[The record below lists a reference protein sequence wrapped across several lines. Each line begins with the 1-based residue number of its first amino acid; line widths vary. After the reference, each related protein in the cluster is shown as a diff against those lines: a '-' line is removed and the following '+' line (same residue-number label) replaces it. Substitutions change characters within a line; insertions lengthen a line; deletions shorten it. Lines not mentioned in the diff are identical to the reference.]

1 MFDSNAI
8 YPPHA
13 GMGSFGWLK
22 DTTKMNGIVTQQD
35 VDAAFNSDRSVDP
48 DYRIRVIHTYLDTK
62 FQRYGNK
69 LYLGPKLELLE
80 IKYPHFADTFHAA
93 RHTWRLSPSTIL
105 APQPVHNIEAVE
117 LHDGTSL
124 DDLDY
129 ELGHVESNPFPL
141 DLLEDGLTQPLS
153 PATSNSSASS
163 SPTKSGGF
171 LRHLAYDLPVAQAHH
186 EAVPHVR
193 APDPMTS
200 AFATPIPINGGRRR
214 SSLMTRLAAL
224 RAKHDEHEGQA

>member
-1 MFDSNAI
+1 M
-8 YPPHA
+8 
-13 GMGSFGWLK
+13 
-22 DTTKMNGIVTQQD
+22 
-35 VDAAFNSDRSVDP
+35 
-48 DYRIRVIHTYLDTK
+48 IHTYLDTK

-93 RHTWRLSPSTIL
+93 RHAWRLAPSTIL
-105 APQPVHNIEAVE
+105 APEPVHTIEAVE
-117 LHDGTSL
+117 LHDDTSL
-124 DDLDY
+124 ESLDY
-129 ELGHVESNPFPL
+129 ELEHVESNPFPL

-153 PATSNSSASS
+153 PATSNASSSASS
-163 SPTKSGGF
+163 PTGSSPRSGGF

-186 EAVPHVR
+186 ESVPHLR

-200 AFATPIPINGGRRR
+200 AIVTGMPFASGRRR
-214 SSLMTRLAAL
+214 SSLMTRLSAL